1 MQFSKRS
8 HEIVASQISAHG
20 APKINARLKFM
31 HSYICMLKIMRAM
44 WTWQDAE
51 GAHVAR
57 YELANHQLHS
67 LFIT

>member
-1 MQFSKRS
+1 MRNYAIFQALARNCC
-8 HEIVASQISAHG
+8 G

-31 HSYICMLKIMRAM
+31 RSYICMLKIMRAM
-44 WTWQDAE
+44 WTQQDAE